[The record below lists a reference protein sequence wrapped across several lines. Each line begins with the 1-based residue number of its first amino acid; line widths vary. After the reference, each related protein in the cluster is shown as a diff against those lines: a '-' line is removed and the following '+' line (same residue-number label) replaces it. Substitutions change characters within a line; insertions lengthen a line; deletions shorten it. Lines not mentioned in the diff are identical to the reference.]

1 MLIGREYARFF
12 VLNRTEY
19 AFLYYLFNFLVTRC
33 VTVVLLFFPF
43 GKLVVALISHVAQLR
58 DRP

>member
-1 MLIGREYARFF
+1 MLDSLSLTEQNTLFF
-12 VLNRTEY
+12 ITY
-19 AFLYYLFNFLVTRC
+19 FNFLVTRC

-43 GKLVVALISHVAQLR
+43 GKLAIALISHVAQLC